1 MPTILDTSFVQINN
15 YADYYNMK
23 NFRLSYIVLIMLFLI
38 SCKKE
43 KAELSGENKL
53 LTFSVVGQLS
63 APIIDETSHRIT
75 VTITSIANINALSCV
90 FSVSNEALVTI
101 NNNRQMGNTAAAD
114 FSAPVTMNIIAPNGN
129 TTSWTIVVNTISEEY
144 GLGKSV
150 TASKSI
156 EKTFKWYFDQ
166 AETGKFSAINCGP
179 TVATMAAKWNDSTF
193 TKTPEDARN
202 TYRATGG
209 WWYTD
214 DIVNYLNKYGIN
226 SAYTALPDN
235 YQTIKKYIDQNYI
248 VILCLDNYYIRYNA
262 IATQHVDKY
271 YKVNAAASGHFII
284 VKGYKQVD
292 NQFYFE
298 VYDPWSYGVSYTPG
312 NQLKGENRYYRSDDL
327 ETATNVWWDYAIIV
341 APKGKSVIK
350 ISELNP
356 KAKLLSSVP
365 SQRGG

>member
-1 MPTILDTSFVQINN
+1 MTRVLDTAFVQINN
-15 YADYYNMK
+15 YTDYYWMK
-23 NFRLSYIVLIMLFLI
+23 NFRFSCIALILLFFI

-43 KAELSGENKL
+43 TVELSSENKL

-63 APIIDETSHRIT
+63 APIIDETTHKIT
-75 VTITSIANINALSCV
+75 VTISPIANISALSCI
-90 FSVSNEALVTI
+90 FSVSSEALVTI
-101 NNNRQMGNTAAAD
+101 NNNRQVGNTATAN
-114 FSAPVTMNIIAPNGN
+114 FSMPAVMNITAPNGN
-129 TTSWTIVVNTISEEY
+129 TSSWTIVVNIISEEY

-150 TASKSI
+150 IASKSI

-166 AETGKFSAINCGP
+166 AGTGQFSAINCGP
-179 TVATMAAKWNDSTF
+179 TVATMAVKWSDSTF
-193 TKTPEDARN
+193 IKTPEDARN

-248 VILCLDNYYIRYNA
+248 VILCLDNYYIRYNTS
-262 IATQHVDKY
+262 ATEHVDKY
-271 YKVNAAASGHFII
+271 YRVNAAASGHFII

-298 VYDPWSYGVSYTPG
+298 VYDPWSYGASYTLG

-341 APKGKSVIK
+341 APKGKSVVK
-350 ISELNP
+350 LSELSP
-356 KAKLLSSVP
+356 KAQLLSIAP
-365 SQRGG
+365 SQHGG